1 MFVFL
6 QTWMLLRKNFLQQ
19 RSCFRNFL
27 QRAGM
32 GPRYGG
38 AGRRAA
44 RRLAPWLREL
54 AGVAEGL
61 RRSRE
66 RAGTPQHSGGVG
78 DGRLALAA

>member
-6 QTWMLLRKNFLQQ
+6 QTWVLLRKNFLQQ

-38 AGRRAA
+38 AGRRAG

-54 AGVAEGL
+54 AGVVERGYGGAGSWL
-61 RRSRE
+61 GRRS
-66 RAGTPQHSGGVG
+66 TPAVWG
-78 DGRLALAA
+78 DGRLAA